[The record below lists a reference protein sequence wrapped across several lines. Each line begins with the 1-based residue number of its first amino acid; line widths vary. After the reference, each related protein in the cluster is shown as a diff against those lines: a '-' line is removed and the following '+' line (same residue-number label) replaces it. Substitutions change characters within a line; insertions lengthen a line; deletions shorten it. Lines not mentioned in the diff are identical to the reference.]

1 MFIKRCYST
10 KQDVRRYYYQLVESY
25 RQKNKVKHRV
35 IANLGP
41 LSIEKIDSLIN
52 SLIRFRKE
60 HNETRRKK

>member
-41 LSIEKIDSLIN
+41 LSIEKIDSLIK
-52 SLIRFRKE
+52 SLIRFKKDQ
-60 HNETRRKK
+60 NKTRRQR